1 MNLYHL
7 RYFVTLAKLE
17 HYTKAAE
24 ELCITQPSLS
34 HAISLLEKELGVT
47 LFQKEGRNIVLTKCG
62 KIFLEK
68 VKESLKIL
76 DDSVLELKSISNGE
90 GYIDLGFLRTLGTN
104 FVPKLSKN
112 YIESNPDKRVN
123 FNFHTEATT
132 ADLIK
137 SLKEQKYDMIFCS
150 KSDKEKNI
158 EFIPVSAQKLVL
170 IVPSNHPLSQYDS
183 ITLEQT
189 IEYPQIVFSEK
200 SGLRHIIDN
209 LFESIGQKPK
219 ITYEIEE
226 DQVIAGLVSNNFGIA
241 IVPYMPIL
249 KFMDIKTIDIKS
261 PTWERNF
268 YLAVLKDK
276 TLTPIAENFKSFV
289 IENYTLE

>member
-68 VKESLKIL
+68 VQESLKIL
-76 DDSVLELKSISNGE
+76 DDSILELKSISNGE

-104 FVPKLSKN
+104 FVPKLTKN
-112 YIESNPDKRVN
+112 YIQSNKDKKIN
-123 FNFHTEATT
+123 FNFYTEATT
-132 ADLIK
+132 TDLIN

-150 KSDKEKNI
+150 KREKEKNI
-158 EFIPVSAQKLVL
+158 EFIPVSTQKLVL
-170 IVPSNHPLSQYDS
+170 IVPSDHPLSEYDS

-200 SGLRHIIDN
+200 SGLRSIIDH
-209 LFESIGQKPK
+209 LFDTIGQKP
-219 ITYEIEE
+219 IIAYEIEE

-249 KFMDIKTIDIKS
+249 KFMNVKTIEITS

-268 YLAVLKDK
+268 YLALLKDK

-289 IENYTLE
+289 IENYTL

>member
-34 HAISLLEKELGVT
+34 HAMSLLEKELGVT

-62 KIFLEK
+62 KIFLENIQ
-68 VKESLKIL
+68 ESLKIL
-76 DDSVLELKSISNGE
+76 DNSILELKSISNGE

-104 FVPKLSKN
+104 FVPTLAKN
-112 YIESNPDKRVN
+112 YIENNKDKKIN
-123 FNFHTEATT
+123 FNFYTEATT
-132 ADLIK
+132 TDLLD
-137 SLKEQKYDMIFCS
+137 SLKNQKYDMVFCS
-150 KSDKEKNI
+150 KSEKQKNI
-158 EFIPVSAQKLVL
+158 EFIPVSTQKLVL
-170 IVPSNHPLSQYDS
+170 IVPSDHPLSEYDS
-183 ITLEQT
+183 VTLEQT
-189 IEYPQIVFSEK
+189 IEYPQIVFSKK
-200 SGLRHIIDN
+200 SGLRTIVDN
-209 LFESIGQKPK
+209 LFDTIGQSPT
-219 ITYEIEE
+219 IAYEIEE

-249 KFMDIKTIDIKS
+249 KFMDLKTIEITS

-268 YLAVLKDK
+268 YLALLKDK
-276 TLTPIAENFKSFV
+276 TLTPTAENFKSFV
-289 IENYTLE
+289 IENYTLR

>member
-104 FVPKLSKN
+104 FVPRLSKS
-112 YIESNPDKRVN
+112 YIENNPDKKI
-123 FNFHTEATT
+123 NFHTETTT

-150 KSDKEKNI
+150 KSEKEKNI

-170 IVPSNHPLSQYDS
+170 IVPSNHELAKYDS

-189 IEYPQIVFSEK
+189 VEYPQIVFSSK
-200 SGLRHIIDN
+200 SGLRQIIDN
-209 LFESIGQKPK
+209 LFDSIGKKPQ

-249 KFMDIKTIDIKS
+249 KFMDLKTIEIKS

-289 IENYTLE
+289 IENYTLD

>member
-104 FVPKLSKN
+104 FVPRLSKS
-112 YIESNPDKRVN
+112 YIENNPDKKIN
-123 FNFHTEATT
+123 FNFHTETTT

-150 KSDKEKNI
+150 KSEKEKNI

-170 IVPSNHPLSQYDS
+170 IVPSNHELAKYDS
-183 ITLEQT
+183 IT
-189 IEYPQIVFSEK
+189 
-200 SGLRHIIDN
+200 
-209 LFESIGQKPK
+209 
-219 ITYEIEE
+219 
-226 DQVIAGLVSNNFGIA
+226 
-241 IVPYMPIL
+241 
-249 KFMDIKTIDIKS
+249 
-261 PTWERNF
+261 
-268 YLAVLKDK
+268 
-276 TLTPIAENFKSFV
+276 
-289 IENYTLE
+289 

>member
-76 DDSVLELKSISNGE
+76 DNSILELKSISNGE

-104 FVPKLSKN
+104 FVPRLAKS
-112 YIESNPDKRVN
+112 YIENNKDN
-123 FNFHTEATT
+123 FAIWEKYAGDTFWGSYIA
-132 ADLIK
+132 
-137 SLKEQKYDMIFCS
+137 SMREQ
-150 KSDKEKNI
+150 
-158 EFIPVSAQKLVL
+158 
-170 IVPSNHPLSQYDS
+170 
-183 ITLEQT
+183 
-189 IEYPQIVFSEK
+189 
-200 SGLRHIIDN
+200 
-209 LFESIGQKPK
+209 
-219 ITYEIEE
+219 
-226 DQVIAGLVSNNFGIA
+226 
-241 IVPYMPIL
+241 
-249 KFMDIKTIDIKS
+249 
-261 PTWERNF
+261 
-268 YLAVLKDK
+268 
-276 TLTPIAENFKSFV
+276 
-289 IENYTLE
+289 

>member
-76 DDSVLELKSISNGE
+76 DNSILELKSISNGE

-104 FVPKLSKN
+104 FVPRLAKS
-112 YIESNPDKRVN
+112 YIENNKDKKIN

-132 ADLIK
+132 ADLVK
-137 SLKEQKYDMIFCS
+137 SLKEKKYDMIFCS
-150 KSDKEKNI
+150 KSEKEKNI

-170 IVPSNHPLSQYDS
+170 IVPSNHPLAEYDS
-183 ITLEQT
+183 ITLEHT
-189 IEYPQIVFSEK
+189 LEYPQIVFSEK
-200 SGLRHIIDN
+200 SGLRYIVDS
-209 LFESIGQKPK
+209 LFDSIGKKPT
-219 ITYEIEE
+219 IAYEIEE

-249 KFMDIKTIDIKS
+249 KFMDVKTIEIIS

-268 YLAVLKDK
+268 YLGILKDK
-276 TLTPIAENFKSFV
+276 ALTPIAENFKSFV
-289 IENYTLE
+289 TENYILE

>member
-76 DDSVLELKSISNGE
+76 DNSILELKSISNGE

-104 FVPKLSKN
+104 FVPRLAKS
-112 YIESNPDKRVN
+112 YIE
-123 FNFHTEATT
+123 
-132 ADLIK
+132 
-137 SLKEQKYDMIFCS
+137 
-150 KSDKEKNI
+150 
-158 EFIPVSAQKLVL
+158 
-170 IVPSNHPLSQYDS
+170 
-183 ITLEQT
+183 
-189 IEYPQIVFSEK
+189 
-200 SGLRHIIDN
+200 
-209 LFESIGQKPK
+209 
-219 ITYEIEE
+219 
-226 DQVIAGLVSNNFGIA
+226 NN
-241 IVPYMPIL
+241 
-249 KFMDIKTIDIKS
+249 
-261 PTWERNF
+261 
-268 YLAVLKDK
+268 KDK
-276 TLTPIAENFKSFV
+276 K
-289 IENYTLE
+289 

>member
-47 LFQKEGRNIVLTKCG
+47 LFQKEGRNIVLKKCV

-104 FVPKLSKN
+104 FVPRLSKS
-112 YIESNPDKRVN
+112 YIENNPDKKIN
-123 FNFHTEATT
+123 FNFHTETTT

-150 KSDKEKNI
+150 KSEKEKNI

-170 IVPSNHPLSQYDS
+170 IVPSNHELAKYDS

-189 IEYPQIVFSEK
+189 VEYPQIVFSSK
-200 SGLRHIIDN
+200 SGLRQIIDN
-209 LFESIGQKPK
+209 LFDSIGKKPQ

-249 KFMDIKTIDIKS
+249 KFMDLKTIEIKS

-289 IENYTLE
+289 IENYTLD

>member
-1 MNLYHL
+1 M
-7 RYFVTLAKLE
+7 
-17 HYTKAAE
+17 
-24 ELCITQPSLS
+24 
-34 HAISLLEKELGVT
+34 
-47 LFQKEGRNIVLTKCG
+47 
-62 KIFLEK
+62 
-68 VKESLKIL
+68 KESLKIL

-104 FVPKLSKN
+104 FVPRLSKS
-112 YIESNPDKRVN
+112 YIENNPDKKIN
-123 FNFHTEATT
+123 FNFHTETTT

-150 KSDKEKNI
+150 KSEKEKNI

-170 IVPSNHPLSQYDS
+170 IVPSNHELAKYDS

-189 IEYPQIVFSEK
+189 VEYPQIVFSSK
-200 SGLRHIIDN
+200 SGLRQIIDN
-209 LFESIGQKPK
+209 LFDSIDKKPQ

-249 KFMDIKTIDIKS
+249 KFMDLKTIEIKS

-289 IENYTLE
+289 IENYTLD

>member
-62 KIFLEK
+62 KIFFEM

-104 FVPKLSKN
+104 FVPRLSKS
-112 YIESNPDKRVN
+112 YIENNPDKKIN
-123 FNFHTEATT
+123 FNFHTETTT

-150 KSDKEKNI
+150 KSEKEKNI

-170 IVPSNHPLSQYDS
+170 IVPSNHELAKYDS

-189 IEYPQIVFSEK
+189 VEYPQIVFSSK
-200 SGLRHIIDN
+200 SGLRQIIDN
-209 LFESIGQKPK
+209 LFDSIGKKPQ

-249 KFMDIKTIDIKS
+249 KFMDLKTIEIKS

-289 IENYTLE
+289 IENYTLD

>member
-104 FVPKLSKN
+104 FVPKLTKN
-112 YIESNPDKRVN
+112 YIEHNKDKKIN
-123 FNFHTEATT
+123 FNFYTESTT
-132 ADLIK
+132 TDLIN
-137 SLKEQKYDMIFCS
+137 SLKEKKYDMIFCS
-150 KSDKEKNI
+150 KRENEKTI
-158 EFIPVSAQKLVL
+158 EFIPVSTQKLVL
-170 IVPSNHPLSQYDS
+170 IVPSDHPLSEYDS
-183 ITLEQT
+183 VTLEQT

-200 SGLRHIIDN
+200 SGLRAIIDG
-209 LFESIGQKPK
+209 LFHTIGKKP
-219 ITYEIEE
+219 IVAYEIEE

-249 KFMDIKTIDIKS
+249 KFMDVKTIEITS

-268 YLAVLKDK
+268 YLGILKDK
-276 TLTPIAENFKSFV
+276 VLTPLAENFKSFV

>member
-68 VKESLKIL
+68 VKQSLKIL
-76 DDSVLELKSISNGE
+76 DDSVLELKSISNVE

-104 FVPKLSKN
+104 FVPKLTKK
-112 YIESNPDKRVN
+112 YIENNKDKKIN
-123 FNFHTEATT
+123 FNFYTETT
-132 ADLIK
+132 TSDLIT

-150 KSDKEKNI
+150 KSEKEKNI

-170 IVPSNHPLSQYDS
+170 IVPSDHPLSEYDS

-189 IEYPQIVFSEK
+189 LEYPQIVFSEK
-200 SGLRHIIDN
+200 SGLRSIIDH
-209 LFESIGQKPK
+209 LFDTIGKKP
-219 ITYEIEE
+219 TVAYEIEE

-241 IVPYMPIL
+241 VVPYMPIL
-249 KFMDIKTIDIKS
+249 KFMNVKTIEITS

-268 YLAVLKDK
+268 YLAVLKDRE
-276 TLTPIAENFKSFV
+276 LTPTAENFKSFV
-289 IENYTLE
+289 VENYTLI

>member
-1 MNLYHL
+1 MNLNHL
-7 RYFVTLAKLE
+7 SYFRVLAKLE
-17 HYTKAAE
+17 HYTQAAE
-24 ELCITQPSLS
+24 ELSITQPSLS

-104 FVPKLSKN
+104 FVPRLSKS
-112 YIESNPDKRVN
+112 YIENNPDKKIN
-123 FNFHTEATT
+123 FNFHTETTT

-150 KSDKEKNI
+150 KSEKEKNI

-170 IVPSNHPLSQYDS
+170 IVPSNHELAKYDS

-189 IEYPQIVFSEK
+189 VEYPQIVFSSK
-200 SGLRHIIDN
+200 SGLRQIIDN
-209 LFESIGQKPK
+209 LFDSIGKKPQ

-249 KFMDIKTIDIKS
+249 KFMDLKTIEIKS

-289 IENYTLE
+289 IENYTLD

>member
-47 LFQKEGRNIVLTKCG
+47 LFQKEGRNIALTKCG
-62 KIFLEK
+62 KIFLER
-68 VKESLKIL
+68 VQESLKIL
-76 DDSVLELKSISNGE
+76 DDSILELKSISNGE

-104 FVPKLSKN
+104 FVPKLTKN
-112 YIESNPDKRVN
+112 YIESNKDKKIN
-123 FNFHTEATT
+123 FNFFTETT
-132 ADLIK
+132 TSDLIK

-150 KSDKEKNI
+150 KCEKEKNI
-158 EFIPVSAQKLVL
+158 EFIPVSTQKLVL
-170 IVPSNHPLSQYDS
+170 IVPSDHPLSEYDS
-183 ITLEQT
+183 VTLEQT
-189 IEYPQIVFSEK
+189 IEYPQIVFSQK
-200 SGLRHIIDN
+200 SGLRSIIDN
-209 LFESIGQKPK
+209 LFDTIGKKP
-219 ITYEIEE
+219 IIAYEIEE

-249 KFMDIKTIDIKS
+249 KFMNVKTIDISS

-268 YLAVLKDK
+268 YLALLKDK

-289 IENYTLE
+289 IDNYTL

>member
-104 FVPKLSKN
+104 FVPRLSKS
-112 YIESNPDKRVN
+112 YIENNPDKKIN
-123 FNFHTEATT
+123 FNFHTETTT

-150 KSDKEKNI
+150 KSEKEKKQQNMFFFWYKR
-158 EFIPVSAQKLVL
+158 EFREQIMTLLRRIHRADLIPKL
-170 IVPSNHPLSQYDS
+170 YGK
-183 ITLEQT
+183 ER
-189 IEYPQIVFSEK
+189 EK
-200 SGLRHIIDN
+200 
-209 LFESIGQKPK
+209 
-219 ITYEIEE
+219 
-226 DQVIAGLVSNNFGIA
+226 
-241 IVPYMPIL
+241 
-249 KFMDIKTIDIKS
+249 
-261 PTWERNF
+261 
-268 YLAVLKDK
+268 
-276 TLTPIAENFKSFV
+276 
-289 IENYTLE
+289 

>member
-76 DDSVLELKSISNGE
+76 DNSILELKSISNGE

-104 FVPKLSKN
+104 FVPRLAKS
-112 YIESNPDKRVN
+112 YIENNKDKKIN
-123 FNFHTEATT
+123 FNSYSNQTVVLRLNTAVNLTDYKYLKFTIASAFTTSAGSSAKAKIGVAT
-132 ADLIK
+132 
-137 SLKEQKYDMIFCS
+137 
-150 KSDKEKNI
+150 N
-158 EFIPVSAQKLVL
+158 
-170 IVPSNHPLSQYDS
+170 SNG
-183 ITLEQT
+183 T
-189 IEYPQIVFSEK
+189 
-200 SGLRHIIDN
+200 G
-209 LFESIGQKPK
+209 
-219 ITYEIEE
+219 ITYSNEVEVAPSSK
-226 DQVIAGLVSNNFGIA
+226 DVVVLDVTGLSGMYFVYISSYTTKPDYSQGGRNCVFALSN
-241 IVPYMPIL
+241 
-249 KFMDIKTIDIKS
+249 S
-261 PTWERNF
+261 
-268 YLAVLKDK
+268 
-276 TLTPIAENFKSFV
+276 
-289 IENYTLE
+289 

>member
-76 DDSVLELKSISNGE
+76 DNSILELK
-90 GYIDLGFLRTLGTN
+90 
-104 FVPKLSKN
+104 
-112 YIESNPDKRVN
+112 
-123 FNFHTEATT
+123 ATT
-132 ADLIK
+132 ADLVK
-137 SLKEQKYDMIFCS
+137 SLKEKKYDMIFCS
-150 KSDKEKNI
+150 KSEKEKNI

-170 IVPSNHPLSQYDS
+170 IVPSNHPLAEYDS
-183 ITLEQT
+183 ITLEHT
-189 IEYPQIVFSEK
+189 LEYPQIVFSEK
-200 SGLRHIIDN
+200 SGLRHIVDS
-209 LFESIGQKPK
+209 LFDSIGKKPT
-219 ITYEIEE
+219 IAYEIEE

-249 KFMDIKTIDIKS
+249 KFMDVKTIEIVS

-268 YLAVLKDK
+268 YLGILKDK
-276 TLTPIAENFKSFV
+276 ALTPIAENFKSFV
-289 IENYTLE
+289 TENYILE

>member
-104 FVPKLSKN
+104 FVPRLSKS
-112 YIESNPDKRVN
+112 YIENNPDKKIN
-123 FNFHTEATT
+123 FNFHTETTT

-150 KSDKEKNI
+150 KSEKEKNI

-170 IVPSNHPLSQYDS
+170 IVPSNHELAKYDS

-189 IEYPQIVFSEK
+189 VEYPQIVFSSK
-200 SGLRHIIDN
+200 SGLRQIIDN
-209 LFESIGQKPK
+209 LFDSIGKKPQ

-249 KFMDIKTIDIKS
+249 KFMDLKTIEIKS

-268 YLAVLKDK
+268 YLAVLR
-276 TLTPIAENFKSFV
+276 
-289 IENYTLE
+289 

>member
-1 MNLYHL
+1 LNLYHL

-62 KIFLEK
+62 KIFLEN

-104 FVPKLSKN
+104 FVPRLSKS
-112 YIESNPDKRVN
+112 YIENNLDKKIN
-123 FNFHTEATT
+123 FNFHTETTT

-150 KSDKEKNI
+150 KSEKEKNI

-170 IVPSNHPLSQYDS
+170 IVPSNHELAKYDS

-189 IEYPQIVFSEK
+189 VEYPQIVFSSK
-200 SGLRHIIDN
+200 SGLRQIIDN
-209 LFESIGQKPK
+209 LFDSIGKKPQ

-249 KFMDIKTIDIKS
+249 KFMDVKTIEIVS

-268 YLAVLKDK
+268 YLGILKDK
-276 TLTPIAENFKSFV
+276 ALTPIAENFKSFV
-289 IENYTLE
+289 TENYILE